1 MYTVYVLKSQ
11 STAKRYV
18 GQTADLVKRVAEHNS
33 GLSKYTKG
41 RGPWKLIYKEHYK
54 TRSEAMVREKFLKS
68 GKGRGLL
75 DKINAQ

>member
-18 GQTADLVKRVAEHNS
+18 GQTANLAKRLAEHNN

-41 RGPWKLIYKEHYK
+41 RGPWRLIHQEHYK

-68 GKGRGLL
+68 GKGRELL
-75 DKINAQ
+75 DKINSH